1 MGLTIDKVK
10 NPLAKGYN
18 ESSHVVADVTEVE
31 RSVVI
36 VAKNEWQMKNSGNS
50 DGFSRKS

>member
-18 ESSHVVADVTEVE
+18 ESSHVVADRSWEVSRNSSE
-31 RSVVI
+31 EW
-36 VAKNEWQMKNSGNS
+36 VADEEFW
-50 DGFSRKS
+50 